1 MRSTAARGCG
11 WRWTT
16 SRPRRW
22 STSRTASSPRTAP
35 SWSRSG
41 RSSCRWTCRR
51 SFTYGVTGRRSRTGA
66 GCASWAC
73 APALTRPPH
82 VSGDAG
88 PSHRLSR
95 VATYVVRVRRGGPW
109 DFSRD
114 MREQTG
120 WDEHAKYMDDLFDSG
135 FVLFAGPL
143 EGGREVLWIV
153 NAESEEQIRE
163 RMAEDP
169 WAANGMLRPEL
180 IERWTVVLD
189 ALKRATEV
197 GRGL

>member
-1 MRSTAARGCG
+1 
-11 WRWTT
+11 
-16 SRPRRW
+16 
-22 STSRTASSPRTAP
+22 
-35 SWSRSG
+35 
-41 RSSCRWTCRR
+41 
-51 SFTYGVTGRRSRTGA
+51 
-66 GCASWAC
+66 
-73 APALTRPPH
+73 
-82 VSGDAG
+82 
-88 PSHRLSR
+88 
-95 VATYVVRVRRGGPW
+95 
-109 DFSRD
+109 
-114 MREQTG
+114 MREQAG

-169 WAANGMLRPEL
+169 WAANRMLRPEL